1 MAPAWAASSHWCS
14 PAEQTEAAGQTA
26 CSLQSRL
33 ITPARTAVS
42 CSLAP
47 DPALQAVVT
56 RGQ

>member
-14 PAEQTEAAGQTA
+14 PAGQTEAAGQTA

-33 ITPARTAVS
+33 ITPAKTAVS
-42 CSLAP
+42 CSLA
-47 DPALQAVVT
+47 PALQAVVT